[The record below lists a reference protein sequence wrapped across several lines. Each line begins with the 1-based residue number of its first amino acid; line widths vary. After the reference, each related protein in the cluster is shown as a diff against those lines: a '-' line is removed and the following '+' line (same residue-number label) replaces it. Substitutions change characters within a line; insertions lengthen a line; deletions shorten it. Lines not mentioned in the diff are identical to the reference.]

1 MSGPE
6 MPADGDHLE
15 LADVAA
21 LLGKD
26 DPPARLCR
34 HLAAVCTICGEQL
47 RRAEALMQ
55 RFRHWNPEVAVVE
68 GLAADGLLDTLLAT
82 GSKSWASQ
90 VEKEADLQTWGVA
103 WAALERARAILDRQA
118 EGPALKLALLA
129 AKIAGRL
136 GTIYHPDWIADLKAL
151 AHATAAAITATLP
164 PSNADGRLREV
175 AAATA
180 ALQKGTG
187 DQAVAQEVG
196 ELLARA
202 FGGSAGGRRAEEP
215 TVRHNRRRRI

>member
-1 MSGPE
+1 MSGPGI
-6 MPADGDHLE
+6 PADGDHLE

-21 LLGKD
+21 LLGRD

-103 WAALERARAILDRQA
+103 WAALERARAILAREA
-118 EGPALKLALLA
+118 EGHALKLALLA
-129 AKIAGRL
+129 AKIAGHL
-136 GTIYHPDWIADLKAL
+136 GTVYHPDWIADLKAL
-151 AHATAAAITATLP
+151 AHAAAAAATP
-164 PSNADGRLREV
+164 PSNADSRLRQV